1 MIYIVG
7 YLFTKLIQL
16 ALEIYEYIIWR
27 DIRID
32 PTTKNL
38 KLRTYTKGL
47 LSVAEI
53 TLFIVILVL
62 MFRPK
67 FDEILIKNRIPIISL
82 IERLECSCL
91 AYDGL
96 NYYIIYVS
104 LICLAFFSVRA
115 SLYFLAYCCYFS
127 IIGILYC
134 TIKPKGEDEDM
145 IIEEDYES
153 YDEE

>member
-53 TLFIVILVL
+53 TLFIVILAI

-67 FDEILIKNRIPIISL
+67 YN
-82 IERLECSCL
+82 
-91 AYDGL
+91 
-96 NYYIIYVS
+96 
-104 LICLAFFSVRA
+104 
-115 SLYFLAYCCYFS
+115 
-127 IIGILYC
+127 
-134 TIKPKGEDEDM
+134 
-145 IIEEDYES
+145 
-153 YDEE
+153 

>member
-1 MIYIVG
+1 MIHTCIHIREQDWDGNNLDNIPKDYHYPDQDVDFLDNCNKINETTTQDVKLTFRQKLIVFHGNQYIGFMIYIVG

-53 TLFIVILVL
+53 TLFIVILAI

-67 FDEILIKNRIPIISL
+67 YN
-82 IERLECSCL
+82 
-91 AYDGL
+91 
-96 NYYIIYVS
+96 
-104 LICLAFFSVRA
+104 
-115 SLYFLAYCCYFS
+115 
-127 IIGILYC
+127 
-134 TIKPKGEDEDM
+134 
-145 IIEEDYES
+145 
-153 YDEE
+153 